1 MKIVQKLA
9 HLYVIDS
16 DRASIIVHIDGIAI

>member
-1 MKIVQKLA
+1 MKIVQKLV
-9 HLYVIDS
+9 HLYVIDN